1 MTKRLFALILTLAS
15 LLALPFAAA
24 RAQEAVTDAAATQPV
39 VPPPSPTDASNIWVL
54 DLSTGGRVEVLLR
67 PDKAPLHVARIKELT
82 GQGFYNGLIFHRV
95 IDGFMA
101 QGGDPTGTGQGGSP
115 LADLPAEFNDLPHL
129 RGTLSMARTQEPNTA
144 NSQFFIMF
152 MPNFSLDRNY
162 TAFGRVI
169 SGMSYVDAL
178 EKGEPP
184 AQPSWIVRASMKS
197 DNVPPPVAITT
208 GPTINGVVQPLP
220 AAADPNASALEPVL
234 SLTPRARP
242 SEDAPP
248 VEGPQ
253 PRR

>member
-1 MTKRLFALILTLAS
+1 MTKRLTALFLMLSA

-24 RAQEAVTDAAATQPV
+24 RAQDAVTDAAAAPAT

-67 PDKAPLHVARIKELT
+67 PDKAPLHVARIKQLT
-82 GQGFYNGLIFHRV
+82 GQGFYDGLIFHRV

-115 LADLPAEFNDLPHL
+115 LPDLVDEFNDLPHL
-129 RGTLSMARTQEPNTA
+129 RGTVSMARTQEPNTA
-144 NSQFFIMF
+144 NSQFFLMF

-169 SGMSYVDAL
+169 SGMGYVDAL
-178 EKGEPP
+178 NKGEPP

-197 DNVPPPVAITT
+197 DNVPPPAAITQ
-208 GPTINGVVQPLP
+208 GPRVDGVVLPLP
-220 AAADPNASALEPVL
+220 SPDAAPA
-234 SLTPRARP
+234 T
-242 SEDAPP
+242 DAPSLIEPLRRVPAEPQP

-253 PRR
+253 VPR